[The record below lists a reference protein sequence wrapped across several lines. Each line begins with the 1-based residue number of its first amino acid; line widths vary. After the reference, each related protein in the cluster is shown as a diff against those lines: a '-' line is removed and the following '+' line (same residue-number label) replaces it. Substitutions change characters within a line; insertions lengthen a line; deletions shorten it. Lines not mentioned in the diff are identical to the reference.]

1 MSALTLASPQ
11 IAVLGREVQKL
22 SRNAQEYRTIL
33 DRVDNPLKPACKDF
47 RIWLKRDYRQ
57 AAGLIRK
64 LKRAHEHPDNDLLT
78 RIAIAEQL
86 RIAAEAEAALR
97 AVQMPVRGI

>member
-1 MSALTLASPQ
+1 LSALIVATT
-11 IAVLGREVQKL
+11 LGRQVEQL
-22 SRNAQEYRTIL
+22 ARNAREYRLIL

-57 AAGLIRK
+57 AEGLIRK

-78 RIAIAEQL
+78 RLAIAEQL
-86 RIAAEAEAALR
+86 RVAAQAEAELK
-97 AVQMPVRGI
+97 AVQLERMEGRP